1 MSMYDCP
8 KFEGCS
14 APICPLDSEME
25 KRTHLEGERVCF
37 YLTEYSKPPARPI
50 LRAGLTREFYETL
63 VRVYPEVIA
72 RWGPIRRQLN
82 RSSKNPPKVGR
93 KPGEKA
99 A

>member
-1 MSMYDCP
+1 MLMSECQ
-8 KFEGCS
+8 KFSGCS
-14 APICPLDSEME
+14 APICPLDPEMA

-50 LRAGLTREFYETL
+50 LRAGLTRELYEAL
-63 VRVYPEVIA
+63 VRVCPEVIA
-72 RWGPIRRQLN
+72 RWGPIRRRLN
-82 RSSKNPPKVGR
+82 RSSKNPPRVGR